1 MKNYTGAICYN
12 EKPFDAFLSMFKS
25 LKSSKIHYHENTQIR
40 FPMRD
45 IIQRGRP
52 VGIKYNEETET
63 VIEAKIRIPLDETT
77 NIDYMV
83 RSVGGE
89 LYVV

>member
-12 EKPFDAFLSMFKS
+12 EKPFHALLSMFKS
-25 LKSSKIHYHENTQIR
+25 LKSSKINYHENTQIR
-40 FPMRD
+40 FPMKD
-45 IIQRGRP
+45 IIQKGHP
-52 VGIKYNEETET
+52 VGIKYNEETGT
-63 VIEAKIRIPLDETT
+63 VIEAKIRIPLDETN

>member
-12 EKPFDAFLSMFKS
+12 EKPFNALLSMFKG
-25 LKSSKIHYHENTQIR
+25 LKSSKIHYHENTLIR
-40 FPMRD
+40 FSMKD
-45 IIQRGRP
+45 IIQKGHP
-52 VGIKYNEETET
+52 VGIKYNEDTET
-63 VIEAKIRIPLDETT
+63 VVEAKIRIPLDETT

-83 RSVGGE
+83 RSAGGE

>member
-40 FPMRD
+40 FSMWD

-52 VGIKYNEETET
+52 VGIKYNEETGT
-63 VIEAKIRIPLDETT
+63 VVEAKIRIPLDETT

-83 RSVGGE
+83 RSAGGE